1 MSIGSRKGPDGL
13 SLVPKSSI
21 DSAPLGDRNRL
32 INSRT
37 SAVIVSPV
45 ITSSLLSHVESLS
58 PSTPRTA
65 TPSSGTSSVNR
76 HTPATTTVFSR
87 NTVLSVAEDVG
98 TSLPVENSSSYTISS
113 ELSGNI
119 NKVFKEPPLLADN
132 TSSIASGTVQVIQ
145 DKVHGPS
152 DNEES
157 DLEDTLNDN
166 NDNEQP
172 DLDDI
177 PNGNNDNEQPDLDDI
192 LNDSNNNEESDLE
205 NISNNSKD
213 NEQPDLDDIS
223 NDNNDNEQP
232 DLDDIL
238 NDQNNNDN
246 SDGTHSNTEDDI
258 VVSSPPINNIELSI
272 IGYQSDQTGSMSES
286 MELHSQPD
294 WDLEDLYI
302 DQNAETSP
310 DVGLDNNQIEGSDA
324 CFNHIDQAQTHE
336 FIVNI
341 LPDGDDPCLEH
352 PSSIHPNGTQ
362 ITDTLPVIT
371 VKRKF
376 FLLKHR
382 ACTND

>member
-1 MSIGSRKGPDGL
+1 M
-13 SLVPKSSI
+13 
-21 DSAPLGDRNRL
+21 
-32 INSRT
+32 
-37 SAVIVSPV
+37 
-45 ITSSLLSHVESLS
+45 
-58 PSTPRTA
+58 
-65 TPSSGTSSVNR
+65 
-76 HTPATTTVFSR
+76 
-87 NTVLSVAEDVG
+87 
-98 TSLPVENSSSYTISS
+98 
-113 ELSGNI
+113 
-119 NKVFKEPPLLADN
+119 
-132 TSSIASGTVQVIQ
+132 
-145 DKVHGPS
+145 
-152 DNEES
+152 
-157 DLEDTLNDN
+157 
-166 NDNEQP
+166 
-172 DLDDI
+172 
-177 PNGNNDNEQPDLDDI
+177 
-192 LNDSNNNEESDLE
+192 
-205 NISNNSKD
+205 
-213 NEQPDLDDIS
+213 
-223 NDNNDNEQP
+223 
-232 DLDDIL
+232 
-238 NDQNNNDN
+238 
-246 SDGTHSNTEDDI
+246 
-258 VVSSPPINNIELSI
+258 SI

>member
-13 SLVPKSSI
+13 FLVPKYSI

-32 INSRT
+32 MNSRT

-65 TPSSGTSSVNR
+65 TPSPGTSSVNR
-76 HTPATTTVFSR
+76 HTPATNTVFSK
-87 NTVLSVAEDVG
+87 NTMLSVAKDVE
-98 TSLPVENSSSYTISS
+98 TLLPVENSSSYTISS

-119 NKVFKEPPLLADN
+119 NKVSKEPPLLADD
-132 TSSIASGTVQVIQ
+132 TSSIVNSTVQVIQ

-172 DLDDI
+172 DLEDI
-177 PNGNNDNEQPDLDDI
+177 PNNNNDNEQPDLDDI
-192 LNDSNNNEESDLE
+192 
-205 NISNNSKD
+205 SNNSKD
-213 NEQPDLDDIS
+213 NKQPDLDDIS
-223 NDNNDNEQP
+223 NDK
-232 DLDDIL
+232 
-238 NDQNNNDN
+238 NNNDK

-258 VVSSPPINNIELSI
+258 IVSSPPINNIESSI

-310 DVGLDNNQIEGSDA
+310 DVDLDDNQTEGSDA
-324 CFNHIDQAQTHE
+324 CFNHVDPVQTHE

-341 LPDGDDPCLEH
+341 LPGGDDPCLEH
-352 PSSIHPNGTQ
+352 PSSVHPNGTQ

-382 ACTND
+382 TCTND